1 MFLDSSIETAI
12 PQAKFFSMAGFKAM
26 IYNNYMQVVLG
37 IISFVLLGVIIYFV
51 VSPKS
56 SRLLRMS
63 GIIALVLIG
72 LAVGVCGA
80 FLVRGP
86 AKTETVIPLPFLADA
101 EPKPQSK
108 TNIGVVIGYFAVFVI
123 IFALV
128 AYSSKK
134 EKGRKYEP
142 KKKETRKENFEVA
155 DDSTLDI
162 GHEIKDDESFDIG
175 LD

>member
-1 MFLDSSIETAI
+1 
-12 PQAKFFSMAGFKAM
+12 
-26 IYNNYMQVVLG
+26 MQVVLI
-37 IISFVLLGVIIYFV
+37 IISMALLGCIIYFV

-63 GIIALVLIG
+63 GIIALALIG
-72 LAVGVCGA
+72 LAVGVCGV
-80 FLVRGP
+80 LLIRGP
-86 AKTETVIPLPFLADA
+86 AEVETAIPLPFLTDA
-101 EPKPQSK
+101 EPKPKSK
-108 TNIGVVIGYFAVFVI
+108 TNIGVVIGYFAAFVI

-142 KKKETRKENFEVA
+142 VKKAVKNEAFQNVNENKLDLGQET
-155 DDSTLDI
+155 I
-162 GHEIKDDESFDIG
+162 DDESFDIG